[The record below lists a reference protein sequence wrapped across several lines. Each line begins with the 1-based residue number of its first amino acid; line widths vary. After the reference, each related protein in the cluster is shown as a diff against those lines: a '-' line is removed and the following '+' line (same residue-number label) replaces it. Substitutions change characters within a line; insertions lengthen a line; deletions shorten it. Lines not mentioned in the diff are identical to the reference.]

1 MLRKSLSSLLDQGH
15 NFIKVVL
22 NSLINIKNF
31 PRSNHLHTFYNGNFT
46 LFSMPP
52 KCRRMPKP
60 GISPG
65 IKVKLPFTNAIHIFY
80 CQPSIHAILEKIS
93 LPSPQR
99 TSPWETFLE
108 VFCAGCPSHKSQP
121 PLPHPKRKLIL
132 AKNIWRKKIKGKSA
146 MFLWNLYAIV

>member
-1 MLRKSLSSLLDQGH
+1 MSASKIFLSNKDFKENVKKYLLRKSLSSLLDQGH

-93 LPSPQR
+93 LPSPKGR
-99 TSPWETFLE
+99 PLEKLFWRFFVPDAPPTS
-108 VFCAGCPSHKSQP
+108 HNP
-121 PLPHPKRKLIL
+121 PFPTP
-132 AKNIWRKKIKGKSA
+132 NG
-146 MFLWNLYAIV
+146 N